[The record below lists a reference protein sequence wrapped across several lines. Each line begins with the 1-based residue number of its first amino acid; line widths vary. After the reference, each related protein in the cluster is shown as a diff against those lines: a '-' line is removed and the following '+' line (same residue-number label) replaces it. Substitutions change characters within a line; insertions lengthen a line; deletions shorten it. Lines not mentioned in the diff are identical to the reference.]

1 MTSSDVPGVKPDSHL
16 TLHYRV
22 SLLDGGADA
31 KSPGDTQSV
40 IVNTF
45 DSRPATL
52 QLGQGQ
58 LADALESRLLGLP
71 EASSHRFE
79 LVAGEAYGQRSPDLV
94 QSISR
99 ALFDA
104 NVDTD
109 SDGAF
114 EPGDPVQINGP
125 GGERVAGVLKAIDAS
140 AVVVDFNHPLADRAV
155 VFEVEI
161 LGVL

>member
-1 MTSSDVPGVKPDSHL
+1 MNSPDSPDSPVVKPDSHL

-22 SLLDGGADA
+22 SLADDA
-31 KSPGDTQSV
+31 NAADSV

-58 LADALESRLLGLP
+58 LADALEDKLIGLP
-71 EASSHRFE
+71 ESSSHRFE
-79 LVAGEAYGQRSPDLV
+79 LAAGEAYGQRHADLV
-94 QSISR
+94 QNISR
-99 ALFDA
+99 SLFDA
-104 NVDTD
+104 NVDTE
-109 SDGAF
+109 SDGDFA
-114 EPGDPVQINGP
+114 PGDPVQINGP
-125 GGERVAGVLKAIDAS
+125 GGERVAGVLKAIDSS